1 MREARWAGVVGLLL
15 AAVGCEKGFTD
26 PNGGVASAKLVVD
39 GLGTVQD
46 RYTAEVWAVGN
57 IAYTTTW
64 GTRQQTGTTSVG
76 NAIKIWNVAGS
87 TPVLVDSVIVAG
99 ATTVGDVQVS
109 DDGKLLVVPTERIP
123 GSIAIYDLTNPLKP
137 RLLSQFLNDDLVP
150 GVHTTQVERVNGKL
164 YAFLSVDRSPARL
177 VIVDLSNPEAP
188 TQVFS
193 QAMGNPFVHDVFVR
207 DGILFVALWN
217 DGVSIFDIGGGGRGG
232 SVSAPVLLGN
242 VVTSGGEA
250 HNIWW
255 FHDPSSG
262 SRQYAF
268 VGEEATGSIGSASA
282 GDIHVIDVSNFANP
296 KEVGF
301 YTVEGAGTHNFS
313 VDESRGI
320 LYAAYYNAGVR
331 ALDIRGDLGGCAADL
346 KDPGGRCD
354 LRKMGREIGH
364 GLTDTGMPVYVWGVH
379 KVGANLY
386 ASDMLNGL
394 WKLEAIQ

>member
-46 RYTAEVWAVGN
+46 RYTAEVWAVGT

-109 DDGKLLVVPTERIP
+109 DDGKLLVVPTEKSA
-123 GSIAIYDLTNPLKP
+123 GSIAVYDLTNPIKP
-137 RLLSQFLNDDLVP
+137 TLLSQFRNDDLAT
-150 GVHTTQVERVNGKL
+150 GVHTAAIERVNGKL
-164 YAFLSVDRSPARL
+164 YAFLAVDRTPSRL
-177 VIVDLSNPEAP
+177 VIIDLSNPAAP
-188 TQVFS
+188 LQVFS
-193 QAMGNPFVHDVFVR
+193 QVMGNPFVHDVFVR
-207 DGILFVALWN
+207 DGILFVGLWN
-217 DGVSIFDIGGGGRGG
+217 DGVSIFDIGGGGKNGT
-232 SVSAPVLLGN
+232 VAAPVLLGN
-242 VVTSGGEA
+242 VVPQGGEA
-250 HNIWW
+250 HNIFW

-262 SRQYAF
+262 SKRYAF

-282 GDIHVIDVSNFANP
+282 GDIHVIDVSNFASP

-301 YTVEGAGTHNFS
+301 YSVEGAGTHNFS

-331 ALDIRGDLGGCAADL
+331 ALDIRGDLGGCASDL

-394 WKLEAIQ
+394 WKLEALQ

>member
-1 MREARWAGVVGLLL
+1 MRRVSWKILGAFLLWSV
-15 AAVGCEKGFTD
+15 ACENGFVD

-64 GTRQQTGTTSVG
+64 GVRAFNGITSPG
-76 NAIKIWNVAGS
+76 NAIKIWNVAGN
-87 TPVLVDSVIVAG
+87 TPVLVDSMIVDG

-109 DDGKLLVVPTERIP
+109 DDGKLLVVPTEKAQ

-137 RLLSQFLNDDLVP
+137 HLLSQFRNDDLAT
-150 GVHTTQVERVNGKL
+150 GVHTAAIQRVNGKL
-164 YAFLSVDRSPARL
+164 YAFLSVDPSPARL

-217 DGVSIFDIGGGGRGG
+217 DGVSIFDIGGGGKNGT
-232 SVSAPVLLGN
+232 VSAPVLLGN
-242 VVTSGGEA
+242 VLTQGGEA

-255 FHDPSSG
+255 FHDPVSG
-262 SRQYAF
+262 SKRYAF
-268 VGEEATGSIGSASA
+268 VGEEATGSIGAASA
-282 GDIHVIDVSNFANP
+282 GDIHVIDVSNFAAP
-296 KEVGF
+296 HEVGF
-301 YTVEGAGTHNFS
+301 YSVVGAGTHNFS
-313 VDESRGI
+313 VDESKGI

-331 ALDIRGDLGGCAADL
+331 ALDIRGDLGGCATNL
-346 KDPGGRCD
+346 KDTFGRCD

-364 GLTDTGMPVYVWGVH
+364 GLTDMGMPVYVWGVH
-379 KVGANLY
+379 KVGASLF
-386 ASDMLNGL
+386 ASDMINGL
-394 WKLEAIQ
+394 WKLEALQ